1 MLQGRIE
8 GNLEFLAIVTG
19 KIIVEALEDQIT
31 IAQRL
36 RIKWLVGQIDIVDLK
51 EERAT

>member
-8 GNLEFLAIVTG
+8 GNLTFLAIVTG

-36 RIKWLVGQIDIVDLK
+36 RIERFVGQIDIDDLK